1 MVKSLSTERDALKN
15 KIAILTIEAE
25 NDKEHVTTLEKSFQV
40 EKDFCKLKDKQIGD
54 LQIKL
59 QKAGVAAM
67 QEFKE
72 SNSYLD
78 ELYEY
83 YVEGFELF
91 RKWMVKHHPDLDLSG
106 LVKGEVEKELLADPP
121 FKAIADNVMEE
132 VTTIAEVTEEPMTLT
147 PVDPTPNEQ

>member
-1 MVKSLSTERDALKN
+1 
-15 KIAILTIEAE
+15 
-25 NDKEHVTTLEKSFQV
+25 
-40 EKDFCKLKDKQIGD
+40 
-54 LQIKL
+54 
-59 QKAGVAAM
+59 M

-91 RKWMVKHHPDLDLSG
+91 RKWMVKHHPNLDISG

-132 VTTIAEVTEEPMTLT
+132 VTTIAEVTEEPITLT